1 MHRGARPQPLQSNPI
16 LRNGSA
22 EERRLDN
29 YWRWQGEGVCRQ
41 MSSEAAPVPRPPRAG
56 HRNTS
61 PRCCSPCRA
70 GSWGPLGTSAPAEA
84 QARGGGRWGLRGA
97 CLLSGLRWHRVEEIY
112 LGSLCAA
119 LTTPRPP
126 SELSSRG
133 WISSKFISGQTW
145 ASLQPW
151 ARHRLSLLQ
160 ALCGP
165 YTAATPEGPCTPNP
179 PAAARE
185 SLQSRSGWG

>member
-61 PRCCSPCRA
+61 LRCCSPCRA
-70 GSWGPLGTSAPAEA
+70 GSWGPLGTEALPRPRPGAAAAEVCGAPACCRGDSDTESRRFTWGPCA
-84 QARGGGRWGLRGA
+84 QRLA
-97 CLLSGLRWHRVEEIY
+97 
-112 LGSLCAA
+112 
-119 LTTPRPP
+119 TPRPQ

-133 WISSKFISGQTW
+133 WISSKFISGQTA

-151 ARHRLSLLQ
+151 ARHWLCTLQ
-160 ALCGP
+160 ALCGG
-165 YTAATPEGPCTPNP
+165 A
-179 PAAARE
+179 
-185 SLQSRSGWG
+185 